1 MAAPAAIQGVTSIAQ
16 LIKAQQMQKE
26 LGPRVN
32 YEIPDEAKRALGLMQ
47 GLASS
52 REMPGQAGMQA
63 MMDLQAQKAY
73 GNASRAATS
82 SQDLLG
88 VATALGE
95 QGQENQLNL
104 GIQAAQDYQARQ
116 QALYGA
122 LGTMAG
128 YQEKKTADRQQDWYE
143 RAERAAQMK
152 EAGLQN
158 LMGTA
163 TSLGQMGMMGMMY
176 GGGGAGAGGSIADSF
191 TSPSDLPTS
200 IDHTKMSGKNLMKL
214 MMQNRQAAPT
224 TASSAPSAFNF
235 SSPSYGGYKN
245 KLGLDGSYLYPDT
258 PAQPGFYNGI
268 DMNNWRSQSGLYD
281 FKMSPNKSM
290 LNSDDWRSGF
300 FNNIH

>member
-1 MAAPAAIQGVTSIAQ
+1 MAVPAAIQGVTSIAQ

-26 LGPRVN
+26 LGQRVN

-52 REMPGQAGMQA
+52 REMSGQAGMQA
-63 MMDLQAQKAY
+63 MMDLQAQRAY

-116 QALYGA
+116 QGLYGA
-122 LGTMAG
+122 LGMMAG
-128 YQEKKTADRQQDWYE
+128 YKDKVTADRQQDWYE

-152 EAGLQN
+152 GAGLEN

-163 TSLGQMGMMGMMY
+163 QSVGQMGMMNMMY
-176 GGGGAGAGGSIADSF
+176 GGGAADAARPSLSEGVESISSIGASQ
-191 TSPSDLPTS
+191 LPTGG
-200 IDHTKMSGKNLMKL
+200 TPGGLMR
-214 MMQNRQAAPT
+214 NRT
-224 TASSAPSAFNF
+224 IT
-235 SSPSYGGYKN
+235 
-245 KLGLDGSYLYPDT
+245 GLDPSKLF
-258 PAQPGFYNGI
+258 GFPSQQLPVN
-268 DMNNWRSQSGLYD
+268 QSGLMPTNSMMGRT
-281 FKMSPNKSM
+281 FFQQTPNINSIQGQLPVNQSGLMPTTSIRDM
-290 LNSDDWRSGF
+290 LNM
-300 FNNIH
+300 FNSYQSM